1 MIESWKKERK
11 TIMPGPRKPIT
22 TIKEQVYQLI
32 KDDICSG
39 VYKPGQWLQE
49 SDLSARFEVSR
60 SPIRE
65 ALRQLV
71 ADGLVVEYPN
81 RGVFVKEFTP
91 KDIEDIFDLRILLES
106 YAIMHSGQNLT
117 AECAKKLMEHKDT
130 LIRCHDE
137 NDLPKY
143 TQADTLFHQ
152 FIIEL
157 GGNDLVVSVYE
168 KVYSLVQQFRIYSLM
183 TRQRFDDSLKE
194 HIAIITPLLAGDARE
209 ADRLNR
215 QHLIQAKEQILEY
228 LSSQTKG
235 QNPASDDRQR

>member
-1 MIESWKKERK
+1 MAG
-11 TIMPGPRKPIT
+11 TRKPIT

-32 KDDICSG
+32 KDDICNG

-49 SDLSARFEVSR
+49 ADLSTRFEVSR

-91 KDIEDIFDLRILLES
+91 KDIEDVYDLRILLES
-106 YAIMHSGQNLT
+106 YAIMHSGQNIT
-117 AECAKKLMEHKDT
+117 SEYARKLVEHKNT
-130 LIRCHDE
+130 LIRYHDE
-137 NDLPKY
+137 NDLANY
-143 TQADTLFHQ
+143 TLADTRLHQ

-157 GGNDLVVSVYE
+157 GGNELVVSVYE

-183 TRQRFDDSLKE
+183 SRQRFDDSLGE
-194 HIAIITPLLAGDARE
+194 HTDIISHLLAGNAKE

-215 QHLIQAKEQILEY
+215 QHLILAKEQILEY
-228 LSSQTKG
+228 LSSQNNAREPG
-235 QNPASDDRQR
+235 SPD